1 MMKNS
6 CTSAYRLVLCLLFL
20 LTAFAWSDD
29 AERNDPRFTA
39 VDDIFQHAV
48 SAGEIPG
55 AVVLVGHKG
64 DVVYR
69 RAFGSRSIEPR
80 REPMTLD
87 TIFDL
92 ASLTKSIATAPAIM
106 RMVQLG
112 QVRLNDPV
120 VRYLPEFGRNGKE
133 EITLRQLLTHF
144 SGLRDDID
152 LNPPWQGRERALE
165 LAFDEKPISPPG
177 SQFHYSDTNY
187 IVLGA
192 IVERVSGMSLAQYAE
207 AHFYRLLHMAHTAF
221 LPPHAWLPQIAPTQY
236 DERGVMLHGVVHDPR
251 ARRMGGVAGHAGLFS
266 TADDLSRF
274 AQALLDGDKILSPEI
289 IEKMTMPQ
297 QPANSTVLRG
307 LGWDIDSPFSSNRGE
322 LLPVGSYGHTGF
334 TGTSIWIDPLTQTY
348 IIILT
353 NAVHPRGGNMNTV
366 SLRSRVATAVADALK
381 LEVKDED
388 KARLATITGYNET
401 LAAQR
406 RLSIR
411 NGSVL
416 AGIDVLESQNFAALR
431 GSASGAKPR
440 RIGLLTNQTGVDSQG
455 RRTIDVLSQVPGVEL
470 AAIFAPEHGA
480 LGQLDTPQVG
490 KSVDAATHV
499 PVYSVYGASD
509 AERHPPLDVLKGLD
523 AVVIDLQDA
532 GARCYTYETTI
543 GFFLEAAAK
552 AGIEIIVLDRPN
564 PITGSI
570 VQGPLADSS
579 HLSFVSYHP
588 LPVRHGMTMGELA
601 RLFNAER
608 KINARLTLVPMQGW
622 MRGDWFDATSLV
634 WVNPSPNL
642 RSLNEATLYPGV
654 ALIEGTNVSV
664 GRGTDAP
671 FEILGAPWVNAR
683 QLANYLNARSIAG
696 IRFVPTTFTPTASNY
711 ANQLCQGV
719 NLIVTDRNV
728 LDSPE
733 MGIELAAALRTLYP
747 NDYKMDRMIEIL
759 ANQKVFDALAAG
771 QDPRRIAED
780 WTDEVEAFVKRRTQY
795 LLYR

>member
-1 MMKNS
+1 MHKR
-6 CTSAYRLVLCLLFL
+6 CTSLCLAVFFLF
-20 LTAFAWSDD
+20 AGIAWGDEG
-29 AERNDPRFTA
+29 ERNDARFAA
-39 VDDIFQHAV
+39 VDDICQQAV
-48 SAGEIPG
+48 AAGQIPG

-64 DVVYR
+64 EVVYR
-69 RAFGSRSIEPR
+69 RAFGSRALEPR

-92 ASLTKSIATAPAIM
+92 ASLTKSIATAPSIM

-133 EITLRQLLTHF
+133 EITVRQLLTHF

-152 LNPPWQGRERALE
+152 LNPPWQGKQRALE
-165 LAFDEKPISPPG
+165 LAFEEKPVSPPG
-177 SQFHYSDTNY
+177 SQFRYSDTNY

-207 AHFYRLLHMAHTAF
+207 AHFFRLLHMAHTAF

-236 DERGVMLHGVVHDPR
+236 DEHGVMLHGVVHDPR
-251 ARRMGGVAGHAGLFS
+251 ARRMGGIAGHAGLFS

-289 IEKMTMPQ
+289 IEKMTTPQ

-307 LGWDIDSPFSSNRGE
+307 LGWDIDSSLSSNRGE

-334 TGTSIWIDPLTQTY
+334 TGTSLWIDPLTQTY

-353 NAVHPRGGNMNTV
+353 NAVHPRGGLMNTV

-401 LAAQR
+401 LAGQK
-406 RLSIR
+406 RLTIR

-416 AGIDVLESQNFAALR
+416 TGIDVLEAENFSPLR
-431 GSASGAKPR
+431 SSASATKNATPR
-440 RIGLLTNQTGVDSQG
+440 RIGVLTNQTGIDSQG
-455 RRTIDVLSQVPGVEL
+455 RRTIDVLSQIPGVQL
-470 AAIFAPEHGA
+470 TAIFAPEHGA
-480 LGQLDTPQVG
+480 VGELDTSNVG
-490 KSVDAATHV
+490 NSVDPATHV

-509 AERHPPLDVLKGLD
+509 AQRRPPLDVLKSLD

-532 GARCYTYETTI
+532 GVRFYTYETTM
-543 GFFLEAAAK
+543 GYFLEAAAK
-552 AGIEIIVLDRPN
+552 AGIEVIVLDRPN
-564 PITGSI
+564 PVTGSF
-570 VQGPLADSS
+570 VQGPLAESAQ
-579 HLSFVSYHP
+579 LSFVSYHP

-601 RLFNAER
+601 RMFNAER
-608 KINARLTLVPMQGW
+608 NINARLTVVPMQGW
-622 MRGDWFDATSLV
+622 MRGDWFDSTSVL

-664 GRGTDAP
+664 GRGTDTP
-671 FEILGAPWVNAR
+671 FEVLGAPWVNAR
-683 QLANYLNARSIAG
+683 RLADHLNARNIAG
-696 IRFVPTTFTPTASNY
+696 IRFVPVSFTPTASSY

-719 NLIVTDRNV
+719 NMIVTDRNV

-733 MGIELAAALRTLYP
+733 LGIELAAALRGLYP
-747 NDYKMDRMIEIL
+747 NDYKMERMIEIL
-759 ANQKVFDALAAG
+759 ANQKVFDALVAG
-771 QDPRRIAED
+771 EDPRRIAQD
-780 WTDEVEAFVKRRTQY
+780 WQDEVEGFEKRRAPY

>member
-1 MMKNS
+1 MRKR
-6 CTSAYRLVLCLLFL
+6 CTSLCLAVFF
-20 LTAFAWSDD
+20 FAGLAWGDEG
-29 AERNDPRFTA
+29 ERNDARFAA
-39 VDDIFQHAV
+39 VDDICQQAV
-48 SAGEIPG
+48 AAGQIPG
-55 AVVLVGHKG
+55 AVVLVAHKG
-64 DVVYR
+64 EVVYR
-69 RAFGSRSIEPR
+69 RAFGSRALEPR
-80 REPMTLD
+80 REPMTLE

-92 ASLTKSIATAPAIM
+92 ASLTKSIATAPSIM

-133 EITLRQLLTHF
+133 EITVRQLLTHF

-152 LNPPWQGRERALE
+152 LNPPWQGKQRALE
-165 LAFDEKPISPPG
+165 LAFEEKPVSPPG
-177 SQFHYSDTNY
+177 SQFRYSDTNY

-207 AHFYRLLHMAHTAF
+207 AHFFRLLHMAHTAF

-236 DERGVMLHGVVHDPR
+236 DEHGVMLHGVVHDPR
-251 ARRMGGVAGHAGLFS
+251 ARRMGGIAGHAGLFS

-289 IEKMTMPQ
+289 IEKMTTPQ

-307 LGWDIDSPFSSNRGE
+307 LGWDIDSPLSSNRGE

-334 TGTSIWIDPLTQTY
+334 TGTSLWIDPLTQTY

-353 NAVHPRGGNMNTV
+353 NAVHPRGGLMNTV

-401 LAAQR
+401 LAGQK
-406 RLSIR
+406 RLTIR

-416 AGIDVLESQNFAALR
+416 TGIDVLEAENFSPLHS
-431 GSASGAKPR
+431 SASGAKNGTPR
-440 RIGLLTNQTGVDSQG
+440 RVGLLTNQTGIDSQG
-455 RRTIDVLSQVPGVEL
+455 RRTIDVLSQVPGVQL
-470 AAIFAPEHGA
+470 TAIFAPEHGA
-480 LGQLDTPQVG
+480 VGELDTSSVG
-490 KSVDAATHV
+490 NSLDPATHV

-509 AERHPPLDVLKGLD
+509 AQRRPPLDVLKSLD

-532 GARCYTYETTI
+532 GVRFYTYETTM

-552 AGIEIIVLDRPN
+552 TGIEVIVLDRPN
-564 PITGSI
+564 PVTGSF
-570 VQGPLADSS
+570 VQGPLAESA

-601 RLFNAER
+601 RMFNAER
-608 KINARLTLVPMQGW
+608 NINARLAVVPMQGW
-622 MRGDWFDATSLV
+622 MRGDWFDSTSVL

-642 RSLNEATLYPGV
+642 RSLNEATLYSGV
-654 ALIEGTNVSV
+654 ALIEGTNISV
-664 GRGTDAP
+664 GRGTDTP
-671 FEILGAPWVNAR
+671 FEALGAPWVNAR
-683 QLANYLNARSIAG
+683 QLADHLNARNIAG
-696 IRFVPTTFTPTASNY
+696 IRFVPVSFTPTSSNY

-719 NLIVTDRNV
+719 NMIVTDRNV

-733 MGIELAAALRTLYP
+733 LGIELAAALRGLYL
-747 NDYKMDRMIEIL
+747 NDYKMERMIEIL
-759 ANQKVFDALAAG
+759 ANQKVFDALVAG
-771 QDPRRIAED
+771 EDPRRIAQD
-780 WTDEVEAFVKRRTQY
+780 WQDEVEGFEKRRAQY